1 MQLAMFTSKA
11 DEGSSESAVRFLPVA
26 EGPPGG
32 AHGAAVVTAFDTC
45 IWSTPAVAR
54 LVSVSPD
61 QEEVGFTASLTV
73 DFRKVVPLEATLLIR
88 CSLVAA
94 EPSSSDPLKTK
105 WTMQAELLS
114 NGEGEEQSNEV
125 VYGTASALIISVRTP
140 AAASL

>member
-11 DEGSSESAVRFLPVA
+11 DEGRSESAVRFLPVA

-73 DFRKVVPLEATLLIR
+73 DFRKVVPLETTLLIR
-88 CSLVAA
+88 CSLVGA

-114 NGEGEEQSNEV
+114 NGEGEGV
-125 VYGTASALIISVRTP
+125 VYGTASALIISVRAP

>member
-1 MQLAMFTSKA
+1 MAEERS
-11 DEGSSESAVRFLPVA
+11 DRRCPVRFLPVA

-73 DFRKVVPLEATLLIR
+73 DFRKVVPLETTLLIR
-88 CSLVAA
+88 CSLVGA

-114 NGEGEEQSNEV
+114 NGEGEGV
-125 VYGTASALIISVRTP
+125 VYGTASALIISVRAP
-140 AAASL
+140 AASL